1 MATTPWMTTNDLI
14 EAVKRKISFPTSQ
27 ATFTDQDIV
36 KFANEEMFISQV
48 PSVLEYHEEYF
59 VYQKTVPL
67 KTNVNRYAIP
77 DRATGM
83 KLRDLFFQDSNGN
96 LVEMVRVNAD
106 DRAFFQRNVG
116 ANTTVYKFFLQGNDV
131 VITPSVTSDPSGSL
145 LFVFFLR
152 PNQLVVNS
160 RAASINGFNQ
170 TITVNSSLIQVLD
183 TVNVDNAL
191 FTAVNTNGGSISAI
205 EYYSSLETKI
215 TTSTPHQL
223 TEGQIVTISGSDCVP
238 SIDGDYEV
246 SVLDDTKFLITKE
259 IGVNGST
266 GSFTSP
272 NFFVIGGTD
281 ALTTTNLTS
290 AINLVGLGD
299 NGPISAT
306 SSTNVIQLK
315 FQSIKSTVSTSRTVA
330 FVIPQ
335 NTIGIQFDNVPTTFQ
350 DPDTLVTSPLFT
362 DGSKI
367 DLLQRKPGHRTWCY
381 DVQIPENGISG
392 NSVFFNKNSIL
403 IPSMTTGNSDSSV
416 IFELPDLEP
425 GDYMCL
431 ANEAI
436 IPQIPP
442 DLHTGLAERAAA
454 RILSAIGDLQGEQ
467 AQMQKIQAIEERQG
481 NLLDS
486 RVDGSPIK
494 IMNKMSLLRLGK
506 FGTRRRY

>member
-1 MATTPWMTTNDLI
+1 
-14 EAVKRKISFPTSQ
+14 
-27 ATFTDQDIV
+27 
-36 KFANEEMFISQV
+36 
-48 PSVLEYHEEYF
+48 
-59 VYQKTVPL
+59 
-67 KTNVNRYAIP
+67 
-77 DRATGM
+77 
-83 KLRDLFFQDSNGN
+83 
-96 LVEMVRVNAD
+96 
-106 DRAFFQRNVG
+106 
-116 ANTTVYKFFLQGNDV
+116 
-131 VITPSVTSDPSGSL
+131 
-145 LFVFFLR
+145 
-152 PNQLVVNS
+152 
-160 RAASINGFNQ
+160 
-170 TITVNSSLIQVLD
+170 
-183 TVNVDNAL
+183 
-191 FTAVNTNGGSISAI
+191 
-205 EYYSSLETKI
+205 
-215 TTSTPHQL
+215 
-223 TEGQIVTISGSDCVP
+223 
-238 SIDGDYEV
+238 
-246 SVLDDTKFLITKE
+246 
-259 IGVNGST
+259 
-266 GSFTSP
+266 
-272 NFFVIGGTD
+272 
-281 ALTTTNLTS
+281 
-290 AINLVGLGD
+290 VGLGD